1 MRKYQS
7 NLAFVD
13 FLFILLLAF
22 ISMFILALILINPV
36 TKKSEVER
44 KAEFL
49 ITLEW
54 DKESR
59 DDVDI
64 WVEDPLGKVVS
75 FRNKTV
81 DVMHLDKDDL
91 GQINDT
97 IRFPDG
103 TTQIIYLNREV
114 VTLRGWV
121 AGEYTINAH
130 MYNKR
135 DISTPTGG
143 PMAIEFQGPTPTHGA
158 VRSGKPTEVRV
169 EMLRINPYKILFKER
184 FTLSKRGEEVTV
196 RRVTLNKDG
205 DIVATNKRERS
216 FITLSTH

>member
-54 DKESR
+54 DKQSK

-103 TTQIIYLNREV
+103 SSQVIHLNREV

-135 DISTPTGG
+135 DRSHPSDANSYGQPTK
-143 PMAIEFQGPTPTHGA
+143 
-158 VRSGKPTEVRV
+158 VKV
-169 EMLRINPYKILFKER
+169 EMLRINPYKILFEEK
-184 FTLSKRGEEVTV
+184 FTLTHRGEEVTI

-205 DIVATNKRERS
+205 EIVATNKREKS
-216 FITLSTH
+216 FVTLSAY

>member
-103 TTQIIYLNREV
+103 STQVIHLNREV

-121 AGEYTINAH
+121 EGEYTINAH

-135 DISTPTGG
+135 DRSHPSDANSYGHPTN
-143 PMAIEFQGPTPTHGA
+143 
-158 VRSGKPTEVRV
+158 VKV
-169 EMLRINPYKILFKER
+169 EMLRINPYKILFEEK
-184 FTLSKRGEEVTV
+184 FILTHRGEEVTI
-196 RRVTLNKDG
+196 RRVTLDKEG
-205 DIVATNKRERS
+205 DIIATNKREKS
-216 FITLSTH
+216 FVTLSAF

>member
-91 GQINDT
+91 GQLNDT

-103 TTQIIYLNREV
+103 STQVIHLNREV

-135 DISTPTGG
+135 DRTHPSNANSYGHPTN
-143 PMAIEFQGPTPTHGA
+143 
-158 VRSGKPTEVRV
+158 VKV
-169 EMLRINPYKILFKER
+169 EMLRINPYKILFEER
-184 FTLSKRGEEVTV
+184 FTLTHRGEEVTI
-196 RRVTLNKDG
+196 RRVTLDKEG
-205 DIVATNKRERS
+205 DIIATNKREKS
-216 FITLSTH
+216 FVTLSAF

>member
-91 GQINDT
+91 GQLNDT

-103 TTQIIYLNREV
+103 STQVIHLNREV

-121 AGEYTINAH
+121 EGEYTINAH

-135 DISTPTGG
+135 DRSHPSDANSYGHPTN
-143 PMAIEFQGPTPTHGA
+143 
-158 VRSGKPTEVRV
+158 VKV
-169 EMLRINPYKILFKER
+169 EMLRINPYKILFEEK
-184 FTLSKRGEEVTV
+184 FILTHRGEEVTI
-196 RRVTLNKDG
+196 RRVTLDKEG
-205 DIVATNKRERS
+205 DIIATNKREKS
-216 FITLSTH
+216 FVTLSAF

>member
-75 FRNKTV
+75 FRNKSV

-103 TTQIIYLNREV
+103 STQVIHLNREV

-135 DISTPTGG
+135 DRTHPSNANSYGHPTN
-143 PMAIEFQGPTPTHGA
+143 
-158 VRSGKPTEVRV
+158 VKV
-169 EMLRINPYKILFKER
+169 EMLRINPYKILFEER
-184 FTLSKRGEEVTV
+184 FILTHRGEEVTI

-205 DIVATNKRERS
+205 DIIATNKREKS
-216 FITLSTH
+216 FVTLSTY

>member
-103 TTQIIYLNREV
+103 STQVIHLNREV

-121 AGEYTINAH
+121 EGEYTINAH

-135 DISTPTGG
+135 DR
-143 PMAIEFQGPTPTHGA
+143 THPSNA
-158 VRSGKPTEVRV
+158 NS
-169 EMLRINPYKILFKER
+169 
-184 FTLSKRGEEVTV
+184 
-196 RRVTLNKDG
+196 
-205 DIVATNKRERS
+205 
-216 FITLSTH
+216 

>member
-103 TTQIIYLNREV
+103 STQVIHLNREV

-121 AGEYTINAH
+121 EGEYTINAH

-135 DISTPTGG
+135 DRSHPSDANSYGHPTN
-143 PMAIEFQGPTPTHGA
+143 
-158 VRSGKPTEVRV
+158 VKV
-169 EMLRINPYKILFKER
+169 EMLRINPYKILFEEK
-184 FTLSKRGEEVTV
+184 FTLTHRGEEVTI
-196 RRVTLNKDG
+196 RRVTLNKEG
-205 DIVATNKRERS
+205 EIIATNKREKS
-216 FITLSTH
+216 FVTLSAF

>member
-103 TTQIIYLNREV
+103 STQVIHLNREV

-135 DISTPTGG
+135 DRTHPSNANSYGHPTN
-143 PMAIEFQGPTPTHGA
+143 
-158 VRSGKPTEVRV
+158 VKV
-169 EMLRINPYKILFKER
+169 EMLRINPYKILFEEK
-184 FTLSKRGEEVTV
+184 FTLTHRGEEVTI
-196 RRVTLNKDG
+196 RRVTLDKKG
-205 DIVATNKRERS
+205 EIIATNKREKS
-216 FITLSTH
+216 FVTLSAF

>member
-103 TTQIIYLNREV
+103 STQVIHLNREV

-135 DISTPTGG
+135 DRTHPSDANSYGHPTN
-143 PMAIEFQGPTPTHGA
+143 
-158 VRSGKPTEVRV
+158 VKV
-169 EMLRINPYKILFKER
+169 EMLRINPYKILFEER
-184 FTLSKRGEEVTV
+184 FTLTHRGEEVTI
-196 RRVTLNKDG
+196 RRVTLDKEG
-205 DIVATNKRERS
+205 DIIATNKREKS
-216 FITLSTH
+216 FVTLSAF

>member
-91 GQINDT
+91 GQLNDT

-103 TTQIIYLNREV
+103 STQVIHLNREV

-121 AGEYTINAH
+121 EGEYTINAH

-135 DISTPTGG
+135 DRSHPSDANSYGHPTN
-143 PMAIEFQGPTPTHGA
+143 
-158 VRSGKPTEVRV
+158 VKV
-169 EMLRINPYKILFKER
+169 EMLRINPYKILFEEK
-184 FTLSKRGEEVTV
+184 FTLTHRGEEVTI
-196 RRVTLNKDG
+196 RRVTLNKEG
-205 DIVATNKRERS
+205 EIIATNKREKS
-216 FITLSTH
+216 FVTLSAF

>member
-103 TTQIIYLNREV
+103 STQVIHLNREV

-121 AGEYTINAH
+121 EGEYTINAH

-135 DISTPTGG
+135 DRSHPSDANSYGHPTN
-143 PMAIEFQGPTPTHGA
+143 
-158 VRSGKPTEVRV
+158 VKV
-169 EMLRINPYKILFKER
+169 EMLRINPYKILFEER
-184 FTLSKRGEEVTV
+184 FTLTHRGEEVTI
-196 RRVTLNKDG
+196 RRVTLDKEG
-205 DIVATNKRERS
+205 DIIATNKREKS
-216 FITLSTH
+216 FVTLSAF

>member
-91 GQINDT
+91 GQLNDT

-103 TTQIIYLNREV
+103 STQVIHLNREV

-121 AGEYTINAH
+121 EGEYTINAH

-135 DISTPTGG
+135 DRSHPSDANSYGHPTN
-143 PMAIEFQGPTPTHGA
+143 
-158 VRSGKPTEVRV
+158 VKV
-169 EMLRINPYKILFKER
+169 EMLRINPYKILFEEK
-184 FTLSKRGEEVTV
+184 FILTHRGEEVTI

-205 DIVATNKRERS
+205 DIIATNKREKS
-216 FITLSTH
+216 FVTLSSY

>member
-36 TKKSEVER
+36 TKNSEVER

-103 TTQIIYLNREV
+103 STQVIHLNREV

-121 AGEYTINAH
+121 EGEYTINAH

-135 DISTPTGG
+135 DRSHPSDANSYGHPTN
-143 PMAIEFQGPTPTHGA
+143 
-158 VRSGKPTEVRV
+158 VKV
-169 EMLRINPYKILFKER
+169 EMLRINPYKILFEEK
-184 FTLSKRGEEVTV
+184 FTLTHRGEEVTI
-196 RRVTLNKDG
+196 RRVTLNKEG
-205 DIVATNKRERS
+205 EIIATNKREKS
-216 FITLSTH
+216 FVTLSAF

>member
-54 DKESR
+54 DKQSK

-103 TTQIIYLNREV
+103 STQVIHLNREV

-135 DISTPTGG
+135 DRSHPSDANSYGHPTK
-143 PMAIEFQGPTPTHGA
+143 
-158 VRSGKPTEVRV
+158 VKV
-169 EMLRINPYKILFKER
+169 EMLRINPYKILFEEK
-184 FTLSKRGEEVTV
+184 FTLTHRGEEVTI

-205 DIVATNKRERS
+205 EIVATNKREKS
-216 FITLSTH
+216 FVTLSAY

>member
-59 DDVDI
+59 DDIDI

-103 TTQIIYLNREV
+103 STQVIHLNREV

-135 DISTPTGG
+135 DRSHPSDANSYGHPTN
-143 PMAIEFQGPTPTHGA
+143 
-158 VRSGKPTEVRV
+158 VKV
-169 EMLRINPYKILFKER
+169 EMLRINPYKILFEER
-184 FTLSKRGEEVTV
+184 FTLTHRGEEVTI
-196 RRVTLNKDG
+196 RRVTLDKEG
-205 DIVATNKRERS
+205 DIIATNKREKS
-216 FITLSTH
+216 FVTLSSY

>member
-75 FRNKTV
+75 FRNKTA

-91 GQINDT
+91 GQLNDT

-103 TTQIIYLNREV
+103 TTQVIHLNREV

-121 AGEYTINAH
+121 EGEYTINVH

-135 DISTPTGG
+135 DRTHPSDANSYGHPTN
-143 PMAIEFQGPTPTHGA
+143 
-158 VRSGKPTEVRV
+158 VKV
-169 EMLRINPYKILFKER
+169 EMLRINPYKILFEER
-184 FTLSKRGEEVTV
+184 FTLTHRGEEVTI
-196 RRVTLNKDG
+196 RRVTLDKDG
-205 DIVATNKRERS
+205 EIIATNKREKS
-216 FITLSTH
+216 FVTLSAY

>member
-91 GQINDT
+91 GQLNDT

-103 TTQIIYLNREV
+103 STQVIHLNREV

-121 AGEYTINAH
+121 EGEYTINAH

-135 DISTPTGG
+135 DSSHPSDANSYGHPTN
-143 PMAIEFQGPTPTHGA
+143 
-158 VRSGKPTEVRV
+158 VKV
-169 EMLRINPYKILFKER
+169 EMLRINPYKILFEER
-184 FTLSKRGEEVTV
+184 FILTHRGEEVTI

-205 DIVATNKRERS
+205 EIIATNKREKS
-216 FITLSTH
+216 FVTLSAY

>member
-91 GQINDT
+91 GQLNDT

-103 TTQIIYLNREV
+103 STQVIHLNREV

-121 AGEYTINAH
+121 EGEYTINAH

-135 DISTPTGG
+135 DRSHPSDANSYGHPTN
-143 PMAIEFQGPTPTHGA
+143 
-158 VRSGKPTEVRV
+158 VKV
-169 EMLRINPYKILFKER
+169 EMLRINPYKILFEEK
-184 FTLSKRGEEVTV
+184 FILTHRGEEVTI

-205 DIVATNKRERS
+205 DIIATNKREKS
-216 FITLSTH
+216 FVTLSAF

>member
-91 GQINDT
+91 GQLNDT

-103 TTQIIYLNREV
+103 STQVIHLNREV

-135 DISTPTGG
+135 DRTHPSNANSYGHPTN
-143 PMAIEFQGPTPTHGA
+143 
-158 VRSGKPTEVRV
+158 VKV
-169 EMLRINPYKILFKER
+169 EMLRINPYKILFEER
-184 FTLSKRGEEVTV
+184 FTLTHRGEEVTI
-196 RRVTLNKDG
+196 RRVTLDKEG
-205 DIVATNKRERS
+205 EIIATNKREKS
-216 FITLSTH
+216 FVTLSAF

>member
-91 GQINDT
+91 GQLNDT

-103 TTQIIYLNREV
+103 STQVIHLNREV

-121 AGEYTINAH
+121 EGEYTINAH

-135 DISTPTGG
+135 DRSHPSDANSYGHPTN
-143 PMAIEFQGPTPTHGA
+143 
-158 VRSGKPTEVRV
+158 VKV
-169 EMLRINPYKILFKER
+169 EMLRINPYKILFEER
-184 FTLSKRGEEVTV
+184 FILTHRGEEVTI

-205 DIVATNKRERS
+205 DIIATNKREKS
-216 FITLSTH
+216 FVTLSAY

>member
-103 TTQIIYLNREV
+103 STQVIHLNREG

-121 AGEYTINAH
+121 EGEYTINAH

-135 DISTPTGG
+135 DRSHPSDANSYGHPTN
-143 PMAIEFQGPTPTHGA
+143 
-158 VRSGKPTEVRV
+158 VKV
-169 EMLRINPYKILFKER
+169 EMLRINPYKILFEER
-184 FTLSKRGEEVTV
+184 FTLTHRGEEVTI
-196 RRVTLNKDG
+196 RRVTLDKEG
-205 DIVATNKRERS
+205 DIIATNKREKS
-216 FITLSTH
+216 FVTLSSY